1 MTKIDLKPAYFSL
14 VLLFIIVITGVFG
27 YIIIEKFN
35 FLDAFFMTIITIATV
50 GFQEVHPLSPLG
62 RIFTAFLIIFSFG
75 IFAYTITTLT
85 RYVVDGVFRNYFK
98 YSKVKKQIGKLANH
112 VIVVGYGRNGSQAV
126 EELHDHG
133 IKCVIIENRP
143 EKVIELQQR
152 PDLLYIAGDPSH
164 DEILKEAGVD
174 KARALI
180 TVYPTDEEN
189 LFVVVT
195 AREMNPEIT
204 IISRAIDFTTIK
216 KLYAAGA
223 SNVIMPDKIGGQ
235 RMAKMVAQPN
245 VVEFLESIMLQKH
258 EDVSLEE
265 ISCDGLAECFS
276 DHTIGE
282 LNIRNLTGANII
294 GLKSKDGYIFNPSS
308 STKLSSDD
316 LIFALGA
323 PQELTNLKEILKG
336 RHIKI

>member
-14 VLLFIIVITGVFG
+14 TLLFIIVITGVFG

-62 RIFTAFLIIFSFG
+62 RVFTAFLIIFSFG

-98 YSKVKKQIGKLANH
+98 YSKVKKQIEKLANH
-112 VIVVGYGRNGSQAV
+112 VIVVGYGRNGLQAV
-126 EELHDHG
+126 EELLDHG
-133 IKCVIIENRP
+133 IQCVIIENRP
-143 EKVIELQQR
+143 EKVKELQQR
-152 PDLLYIAGDPSH
+152 PDLLYIDGDPSH

-195 AREMNPEIT
+195 AREMNPEMKLT
-204 IISRAIDFTTIK
+204 ARSR
-216 KLYAAGA
+216 
-223 SNVIMPDKIGGQ
+223 DKG
-235 RMAKMVAQPN
+235 N
-245 VVEFLESIMLQKH
+245 
-258 EDVSLEE
+258 
-265 ISCDGLAECFS
+265 
-276 DHTIGE
+276 
-282 LNIRNLTGANII
+282 
-294 GLKSKDGYIFNPSS
+294 
-308 STKLSSDD
+308 
-316 LIFALGA
+316 
-323 PQELTNLKEILKG
+323 
-336 RHIKI
+336 